1 MRGLT
6 RHPLDSVAAAA
17 VALIHSDAER
27 PISVVAEELS
37 NEALPAIV
45 HFPSSA
51 NPFRPRSMHPY
62 LGWQRPGST

>member
-6 RHPLDSVAAAA
+6 RHAVDSMTAAAG
-17 VALIHSDAER
+17 ALIHSDTER

-37 NEALPAIV
+37 NEAPPAIV

-51 NPFRPRSMHPY
+51 NPFRAPTMHPY